1 MLKKLTSVL
10 EYMDFIN
17 EINSDPDFSDPML
30 GTGEQMRSNLLD
42 APDKPADHIWGIYEN
57 GEMTGL
63 FVFLVLEEE
72 NYLEMLVGLS
82 RSREAYAEMLSY
94 LKENYKGYQVD
105 FVYNPGNTLLSG
117 LLREEKAELD
127 AEQQKMVLEREI
139 RHESW
144 HQIELYS
151 PKYRK
156 SIFRCTRMRD
166 TGRRIR

>member
-72 NYLEMLVGLS
+72 NY
-82 RSREAYAEMLSY
+82 
-94 LKENYKGYQVD
+94 
-105 FVYNPGNTLLSG
+105 
-117 LLREEKAELD
+117 EKDSFIGA
-127 AEQQKMVLEREI
+127 
-139 RHESW
+139 
-144 HQIELYS
+144 
-151 PKYRK
+151 
-156 SIFRCTRMRD
+156 
-166 TGRRIR
+166 GRRHGHVSGCLW